1 MVIISMSPGIVLFC
15 CLSQKT
21 TFSNICF
28 SFFIIYLA
36 VLGLSGGIQ
45 GPGSSTRME
54 LGPPDQEHRHWTT
67 MEIPENPVFDD
78 SL

>member
-21 TFSNICF
+21 KFSNICF
-28 SFFIIYLA
+28 FFLYFVIILFVILFFLFFIIYLA

-45 GPGSSTRME
+45 GPGSPTRME
-54 LGPPDQEHRHWTT
+54 LGPPA
-67 MEIPENPVFDD
+67 
-78 SL
+78 SGA